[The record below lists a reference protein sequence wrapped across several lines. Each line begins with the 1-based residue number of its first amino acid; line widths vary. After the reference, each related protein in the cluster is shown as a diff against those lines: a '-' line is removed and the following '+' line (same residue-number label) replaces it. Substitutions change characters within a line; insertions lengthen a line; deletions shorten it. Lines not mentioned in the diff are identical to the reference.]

1 MNNYPPYFTFLYDAD
16 FGTTTGVILSTE
28 TTPDDIRHIVEDIRE
43 EKPDEWTW
51 DDIWM
56 SLPSDC
62 YVCDREWHNTVQIQ
76 RGEGMAKLFIR
87 LIGAMIGSAPYVAA
101 LWMLLNGYGY

>member
-16 FGTTTGVILSTE
+16 FGTTTDVIQRTE
-28 TTPDDIRHIVEDIRE
+28 TTSEDIRHIVEDIRE

-56 SLPSDC
+56 ALPSDC
-62 YVCDREWHNTVQIQ
+62 YVCDREWYNTVQI
-76 RGEGMAKLFIR
+76 
-87 LIGAMIGSAPYVAA
+87 
-101 LWMLLNGYGY
+101 

>member
-16 FGTTTGVILSTE
+16 FGTITGVIMSK
-28 TTPDDIRHIVEDIRE
+28 TTTSEDIRRIVEDIRE

-56 SLPSDC
+56 ALPSDC
-62 YVCDREWHNTVQIQ
+62 YVYDREPYNTVQI
-76 RGEGMAKLFIR
+76 
-87 LIGAMIGSAPYVAA
+87 
-101 LWMLLNGYGY
+101 

>member
-16 FGTTTGVILSTE
+16 FGTITGVIMSK
-28 TTPDDIRHIVEDIRE
+28 TTTSEDIRRIVEDIRE

-56 SLPSDC
+56 ALPSDC
-62 YVCDREWHNTVQIQ
+62 AVYDREPYNTVQI
-76 RGEGMAKLFIR
+76 
-87 LIGAMIGSAPYVAA
+87 
-101 LWMLLNGYGY
+101 

>member
-16 FGTTTGVILSTE
+16 FGTITGVIMSK
-28 TTPDDIRHIVEDIRE
+28 TTTSEDIRRIVEDIRE

-56 SLPSDC
+56 KLPSDC
-62 YVCDREWHNTVQIQ
+62 YVYDREPYNTVQIQ
-76 RGEGMAKLFIR
+76 RGEG
-87 LIGAMIGSAPYVAA
+87 
-101 LWMLLNGYGY
+101 NGKITYQINRCYDWFCSICCGTVDAT

>member
-16 FGTTTGVILSTE
+16 FGTITGVIMSK
-28 TTPDDIRHIVEDIRE
+28 TTTSEDIRRIVEDIRE

-56 SLPSDC
+56 ALPSDC
-62 YVCDREWHNTVQIQ
+62 DVYDREGYNTVQI
-76 RGEGMAKLFIR
+76 
-87 LIGAMIGSAPYVAA
+87 
-101 LWMLLNGYGY
+101 

>member
-16 FGTTTGVILSTE
+16 FGTIIGVIMSK
-28 TTPDDIRHIVEDIRE
+28 TTTSEDIRRIVDDIRE

-56 SLPSDC
+56 ALPSDC
-62 YVCDREWHNTVQIQ
+62 AVYDREPYNTVQI
-76 RGEGMAKLFIR
+76 
-87 LIGAMIGSAPYVAA
+87 
-101 LWMLLNGYGY
+101 

>member
-1 MNNYPPYFTFLYDAD
+1 MKITFLYDAD
-16 FGTTTGVILSTE
+16 FGTIIGVIMSK
-28 TTPDDIRHIVEDIRE
+28 TTTSEDIRRIVEDIRE

-62 YVCDREWHNTVQIQ
+62 AVYDREGYNTVQI
-76 RGEGMAKLFIR
+76 
-87 LIGAMIGSAPYVAA
+87 
-101 LWMLLNGYGY
+101 